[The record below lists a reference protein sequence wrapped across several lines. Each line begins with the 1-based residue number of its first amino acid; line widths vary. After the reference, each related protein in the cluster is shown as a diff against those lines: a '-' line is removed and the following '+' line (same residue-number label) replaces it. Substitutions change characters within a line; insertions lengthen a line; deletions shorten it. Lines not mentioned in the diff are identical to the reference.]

1 MKTLSKNKQLFLKIV
16 SKLNQQLQNPDH
28 HLSKKDAIALYDK
41 EISPYGYPTHQSLL
55 IEKGVSMMM
64 FNGEVVKQGLKD
76 NKGEQMM
83 GEGFGKVTSLCPTYY
98 ITDDLADSLLRTE
111 PPESMDIDLEVLPL
125 VHVVFSKKF
134 KKECQLKLR
143 TISIR
148 KRYVDVDKT
157 RRENLSIRGEGI
169 EVDVYLRRLTSN
181 FGNDLTMSF
190 FIPFDG
196 DGHCMFCDTKEYFK
210 KHLLEKNYFK
220 VRTAAVKPP
229 EYLEKRHFQDPRG
242 PGNAVAKVNG
252 EGDISYRIPIITH
265 EEAEETI
272 NEFIENLTEPYRF
285 VINLL
290 CLMTQEPEIISV
302 QSPPSKYSS
311 ASNKGFNSEKINN
324 VPNVHWLGEHFTTR
338 VVDSKTKEGEPQG
351 CSPKKSHWRR
361 GHWHTI
367 LQGPGR
373 KQKTM
378 KWFKPTFIRGHKQT
392 EEVSK

>member
-16 SKLNQQLQNPDH
+16 SKINLQLQNPDH

-41 EISPYGYPTHQSLL
+41 EIAPYGYPTHQSLL
-55 IEKGVSMMM
+55 IEKGVSMML
-64 FNGEVVKQGLKD
+64 FNSEVAQKNLKD

-83 GEGFGKVTSLCPTYY
+83 GEGFGKVTHLCPTYY

-111 PPESMDIDLEVLPL
+111 PPKSIDLDLEVLPL

-134 KKECQLKLR
+134 KKEAGLKVR
-143 TISIR
+143 TIGIR
-148 KRYVDVDKT
+148 KRET
-157 RRENLSIRGEGI
+157 GI
-169 EVDVYLRRLTSN
+169 EVEVYYRRNASN
-181 FGNDLTMSF
+181 FGNDITISF
-190 FIPFDG
+190 YIPFDG

-229 EYLEKRHFQDPRG
+229 EYVHKKDLQDPKG
-242 PGNAVAKVNG
+242 PGATVARVNG
-252 EGDISYRIPIITH
+252 EGDISFRIPIITH

-272 NEFIENLTEPYRF
+272 TEFIENFTEPYRF
-285 VINLL
+285 VMNLL

-302 QSPPSKYSS
+302 QSPPSKYTS
-311 ASNKGFNSEKINN
+311 ASNKCFNSEKINN
-324 VPNVHWLGEHFTTR
+324 VPNVHWLGEYFTTR

-373 KQKTM
+373 TQKAM
-378 KWFKPTFIRGHKQT
+378 RWFKPTFIRGHKQT

>member
-1 MKTLSKNKQLFLKIV
+1 MKPLSKNKQLFLKIV
-16 SKLNQQLQNPDH
+16 SKINLQLQNPDH

-41 EISPYGYPTHQSLL
+41 EIAPYGYPTHQSLL
-55 IEKGVSMMM
+55 IEKGVSMML
-64 FNGEVVKQGLKD
+64 FNAEVAQKNLKD

-83 GEGFGKVTSLCPTYY
+83 GEGFGKVTYLCPTYY

-111 PPESMDIDLEVLPL
+111 PPKSIDLDLEVLPL

-134 KKECQLKLR
+134 KKEAGLKIR
-143 TISIR
+143 TIGIR
-148 KRYVDVDKT
+148 KHET
-157 RRENLSIRGEGI
+157 GI
-169 EVDVYLRRLTSN
+169 EVEVYYRRNASN
-181 FGNDLTMSF
+181 FGNDITISF
-190 FIPFDG
+190 YIPFDG

-220 VRTAAVKPP
+220 VRTAATKPP
-229 EYLEKRHFQDPRG
+229 EYVPKKDLQDPRG
-242 PGNAVAKVNG
+242 PGNAVAKVTT
-252 EGDISYRIPIITH
+252 EGNISFRIPVITH

-285 VINLL
+285 VMNLL

-302 QSPPSKYSS
+302 QSPPSKY
-311 ASNKGFNSEKINN
+311 ASTNNKGFSSEKINN

-373 KQKTM
+373 KQRTM

>member
-1 MKTLSKNKQLFLKIV
+1 MKTLSKNKQLFLAIV
-16 SKLNQQLQNPDH
+16 SKLNRQLQNLDH
-28 HLSKKDAIALYDK
+28 HLSKKDAIALYDN
-41 EISPYGYPTHQSLL
+41 EISPYGCPTHQSLL

-64 FNGEVVKQGLKD
+64 FNGDVVEKGLKN

-83 GEGFGKVTSLCPTYY
+83 GEGFGKVTNLCPTYY

-111 PPESMDIDLEVLPL
+111 PPKSMDINLEVLPL

-134 KKECQLKLR
+134 KKECQLKIR
-143 TISIR
+143 TISVR
-148 KRYVDVDKT
+148 KRE
-157 RRENLSIRGEGI
+157 RGI

-210 KHLLEKNYFK
+210 KNLLEKNYFK
-220 VRTAAVKPP
+220 IRAAAIKPP
-229 EYLEKRHFQDPRG
+229 EYLEKKNLQDPEG
-242 PGNAVAKVNG
+242 PGATVAKLYANG
-252 EGDISYRIPIITH
+252 NINFRIPIITH

-272 NEFIENLTEPYRF
+272 DEFIENLTEPYRF

-302 QSPPSKYSS
+302 QSPPSKYTS

-324 VPNVHWLGEHFTTR
+324 VPNVHWLGEYFTTR

-392 EEVSK
+392 EEISK

>member
-1 MKTLSKNKQLFLKIV
+1 MKTLSKNKQLFLAIV
-16 SKLNQQLQNPDH
+16 SKLNRQLQNLDH

-64 FNGEVVKQGLKD
+64 FNGDVVEKGLKN

-83 GEGFGKVTSLCPTYY
+83 GEGFGKVTNLCPTYY

-111 PPESMDIDLEVLPL
+111 PPKSMDINLEVLPL

-134 KKECQLKLR
+134 KKECQLKIR
-143 TISIR
+143 TISVR
-148 KRYVDVDKT
+148 KRE
-157 RRENLSIRGEGI
+157 RGI

-210 KHLLEKNYFK
+210 KNLLEKNYFK
-220 VRTAAVKPP
+220 IRAAAIKPP
-229 EYLEKRHFQDPRG
+229 EYLEKKNLQDPEG
-242 PGNAVAKVNG
+242 PGATVAKLYANG
-252 EGDISYRIPIITH
+252 NINFRIPIITH

-272 NEFIENLTEPYRF
+272 DEFIENLTEPYRF

-302 QSPPSKYSS
+302 QSPPSKYTS

-324 VPNVHWLGEHFTTR
+324 VPNVHWLGEYFTTR

-392 EEVSK
+392 EEISK

>member
-16 SKLNQQLQNPDH
+16 SKINRQLQNPDH

-41 EISPYGYPTHQSLL
+41 EIAPYGYPTHQSLL
-55 IEKGVSMMM
+55 IEKGVSMML
-64 FNGEVVKQGLKD
+64 FNSEVAEKNLKD

-83 GEGFGKVTSLCPTYY
+83 GEGFGKVTYLCPTYY

-111 PPESMDIDLEVLPL
+111 PPKSIDLDLEVLPL

-134 KKECQLKLR
+134 KKEAGLKIR
-143 TISIR
+143 TIGIR
-148 KRYVDVDKT
+148 KHET
-157 RRENLSIRGEGI
+157 GI
-169 EVDVYLRRLTSN
+169 EVEVYYRRNASN
-181 FGNDLTMSF
+181 FGNDITISF
-190 FIPFDG
+190 YIPFDG

-220 VRTAAVKPP
+220 VRTAATKPP
-229 EYLEKRHFQDPRG
+229 EYVPKKDLQDPRG
-242 PGNAVAKVNG
+242 PGNAVAKVTT
-252 EGDISYRIPIITH
+252 EGNISFRIPVITH
-265 EEAEETI
+265 EETEETI

-285 VINLL
+285 VMNLL

-302 QSPPSKYSS
+302 QSPPSKHAST
-311 ASNKGFNSEKINN
+311 SNKGFSSEKINN
-324 VPNVHWLGEHFTTR
+324 VPNVHWLGEYFTTR

-373 KQKTM
+373 KQRTM

>member
-16 SKLNQQLQNPDH
+16 SKINLQLQNPDH

-41 EISPYGYPTHQSLL
+41 EIAPYGYPTHQSLL
-55 IEKGVSMMM
+55 IEKGVSMML
-64 FNGEVVKQGLKD
+64 FNNEVAQKNLKD

-83 GEGFGKVTSLCPTYY
+83 GEGFGKVTYLCPTYY

-111 PPESMDIDLEVLPL
+111 PPKSIDLDLEVLPL

-134 KKECQLKLR
+134 KKEAGLKVR
-143 TISIR
+143 TIGIR
-148 KRYVDVDKT
+148 KRET
-157 RRENLSIRGEGI
+157 GI
-169 EVDVYLRRLTSN
+169 EVEVYYRRNASN
-181 FGNDLTMSF
+181 FGNDITISF
-190 FIPFDG
+190 YIPFDG
-196 DGHCMFCDTKEYFK
+196 DGHCIFCDTKEYFK

-229 EYLEKRHFQDPRG
+229 EYVHKKDLQDPKG
-242 PGNAVAKVNG
+242 PGATVARVNG
-252 EGDISYRIPIITH
+252 EGDISFRIPIITH

-272 NEFIENLTEPYRF
+272 DEFIENLNEPYRF

-302 QSPPSKYSS
+302 QSPPSKYTS

-373 KQKTM
+373 KQRTM

>member
-16 SKLNQQLQNPDH
+16 SKINLQLQNPDH

-41 EISPYGYPTHQSLL
+41 EIAPYGYPTHQSLL
-55 IEKGVSMMM
+55 IEKGVSMML
-64 FNGEVVKQGLKD
+64 FNNEVVQKNLKD
-76 NKGEQMM
+76 NKGEGMM
-83 GEGFGKVTSLCPTYY
+83 GEGFGKVTHLCPTYY

-111 PPESMDIDLEVLPL
+111 PPKNMDIDLEVLPL

-134 KKECQLKLR
+134 KKEAGLKVR
-143 TISIR
+143 TIGIR
-148 KRYVDVDKT
+148 KRET
-157 RRENLSIRGEGI
+157 GI
-169 EVDVYLRRLTSN
+169 EVEVYYRRNASN
-181 FGNDLTMSF
+181 FGNDITISF
-190 FIPFDG
+190 YIPFDG
-196 DGHCMFCDTKEYFK
+196 DGHCIFCDTKEYFK

-229 EYLEKRHFQDPRG
+229 EYVHKKDLQDPKG
-242 PGNAVAKVNG
+242 PGATVARVNG
-252 EGDISYRIPIITH
+252 EGDISFRIPIITH

-272 NEFIENLTEPYRF
+272 NEFIENLNEPYRF

-302 QSPPSKYSS
+302 QSPPSKYTST
-311 ASNKGFNSEKINN
+311 SNKGFNSEKINN
-324 VPNVHWLGEHFTTR
+324 VPNVHWLGEYFTTR

-373 KQKTM
+373 KQRTM

>member
-16 SKLNQQLQNPDH
+16 SKINLQLQNPDH

-41 EISPYGYPTHQSLL
+41 EIAPYGYPTHQSLL
-55 IEKGVSMMM
+55 IEKGVSMML
-64 FNGEVVKQGLKD
+64 FNSEVAQKNLKD

-83 GEGFGKVTSLCPTYY
+83 GEGFGKVTHLCPTYY

-111 PPESMDIDLEVLPL
+111 PPKSIDLDLEVLPL

-134 KKECQLKLR
+134 KKEAGLKVR
-143 TISIR
+143 TIGIR
-148 KRYVDVDKT
+148 KRET
-157 RRENLSIRGEGI
+157 GI
-169 EVDVYLRRLTSN
+169 EVEVYYRRNASN
-181 FGNDLTMSF
+181 FGNDITISF
-190 FIPFDG
+190 YIPFDG

-229 EYLEKRHFQDPRG
+229 EYVHKKDLQDPIG
-242 PGNAVAKVNG
+242 PGATVAKVNG
-252 EGDISYRIPIITH
+252 EGDISFRIPIITH
-265 EEAEETI
+265 EETEETI

-302 QSPPSKYSS
+302 QSPPSKYTLT
-311 ASNKGFNSEKINN
+311 SNKGFSSEKINN
-324 VPNVHWLGEHFTTR
+324 VPNVHWLGEYFTTR

>member
-41 EISPYGYPTHQSLL
+41 EIAPYGYPTHQSLL
-55 IEKGVSMMM
+55 IEKGVSMML
-64 FNGEVVKQGLKD
+64 FNNEVVQKNLKD
-76 NKGEQMM
+76 NKGEPMM
-83 GEGFGKVTSLCPTYY
+83 GEGFGKVTHLCPTYY

-111 PPESMDIDLEVLPL
+111 PPKSIDLDLEVLPL

-143 TISIR
+143 TISVR
-148 KRYVDVDKT
+148 KRE
-157 RRENLSIRGEGI
+157 RGI

-229 EYLEKRHFQDPRG
+229 EYVHKKDLQDPKG
-242 PGNAVAKVNG
+242 PGATVARVNG
-252 EGDISYRIPIITH
+252 EGDISFRIPIITH

-272 NEFIENLTEPYRF
+272 TEFIENFTEPYRF
-285 VINLL
+285 VMNLL

-302 QSPPSKYSS
+302 QSPPSKYTST
-311 ASNKGFNSEKINN
+311 SNKGFSSEKINN
-324 VPNVHWLGEHFTTR
+324 VPNVHWLGEYFTTR

-373 KQKTM
+373 TQKAM
-378 KWFKPTFIRGHKQT
+378 RWFKPTFIRGHKQT

>member
-64 FNGEVVKQGLKD
+64 FNGEVAEKNLKD

-83 GEGFGKVTSLCPTYY
+83 GEGFGKVTYLCPTYY

-111 PPESMDIDLEVLPL
+111 PPKSIDLDLEVLPL

-134 KKECQLKLR
+134 KKEAGLKIR
-143 TISIR
+143 TIGIR
-148 KRYVDVDKT
+148 KHET
-157 RRENLSIRGEGI
+157 GI
-169 EVDVYLRRLTSN
+169 EVEVYYRRNASN
-181 FGNDLTMSF
+181 FGNDITISF
-190 FIPFDG
+190 YIPFDG

-220 VRTAAVKPP
+220 VRTAATKPP
-229 EYLEKRHFQDPRG
+229 EYVPKKDLQDPRG
-242 PGNAVAKVNG
+242 PGNAVAKVTT
-252 EGDISYRIPIITH
+252 EGNISFRIPVITH
-265 EEAEETI
+265 EETEETI

-285 VINLL
+285 VMNLL

-302 QSPPSKYSS
+302 QSPPSKYTST
-311 ASNKGFNSEKINN
+311 SNKGFSSEKINN

-373 KQKTM
+373 TQKAM
-378 KWFKPTFIRGHKQT
+378 RWFKPTFIRGHKQT

>member
-16 SKLNQQLQNPDH
+16 SKINLQLQNPDH
-28 HLSKKDAIALYDK
+28 HLSKKDAIDLYDK
-41 EISPYGYPTHQSLL
+41 EIAPYGYPTHQSLL
-55 IEKGVSMMM
+55 IEKGVSMML
-64 FNGEVVKQGLKD
+64 FNGEVAQKNLKD

-83 GEGFGKVTSLCPTYY
+83 GEGFGKVTYLCPTYY

-111 PPESMDIDLEVLPL
+111 PPKSINLDLEVLPL

-143 TISIR
+143 TISVR
-148 KRYVDVDKT
+148 KRE
-157 RRENLSIRGEGI
+157 RGI

-220 VRTAAVKPP
+220 VRIAAVKPP
-229 EYLEKRHFQDPRG
+229 EYVPKKDLQDPRG
-242 PGNAVAKVNG
+242 PGATVAKVNG
-252 EGDISYRIPIITH
+252 EGDISFRIPIITH
-265 EEAEETI
+265 EETEETI

-302 QSPPSKYSS
+302 QSPPSKYAST
-311 ASNKGFNSEKINN
+311 SNKGFSSEKINN
-324 VPNVHWLGEHFTTR
+324 VPNVHWLGEYFTTR

>member
-16 SKLNQQLQNPDH
+16 SKINRQLQNPDH

-64 FNGEVVKQGLKD
+64 FNGEVAEKNLKD

-83 GEGFGKVTSLCPTYY
+83 GEGFGKVTYLCPTYY

-111 PPESMDIDLEVLPL
+111 PPKSIDLDLEVLPL

-134 KKECQLKLR
+134 KKEAGLKVR
-143 TISIR
+143 TIGIR
-148 KRYVDVDKT
+148 KRET
-157 RRENLSIRGEGI
+157 GI
-169 EVDVYLRRLTSN
+169 EVEVYYRRNASN
-181 FGNDLTMSF
+181 FGNDITISF
-190 FIPFDG
+190 YIPFDG
-196 DGHCMFCDTKEYFK
+196 DGHCIFCDTKEYFK

-229 EYLEKRHFQDPRG
+229 EYLEKRNIQDPQG

-252 EGDISYRIPIITH
+252 EGDINFRIPIITH

-302 QSPPSKYSS
+302 QSPPSKYTS

-324 VPNVHWLGEHFTTR
+324 VPNVHWLGEYFTTR

-373 KQKTM
+373 KQRTM

>member
-64 FNGEVVKQGLKD
+64 FNGEIVNQGLKD

-83 GEGFGKVTSLCPTYY
+83 GEGFGKVTSLCTTYY

-111 PPESMDIDLEVLPL
+111 PPKSMDIDLEVLPL

-143 TISIR
+143 TISVR
-148 KRYVDVDKT
+148 KRE
-157 RRENLSIRGEGI
+157 RGI

-210 KHLLEKNYFK
+210 KNLLEKNYFK
-220 VRTAAVKPP
+220 IRTAAIKPP
-229 EYLEKRHFQDPRG
+229 EYLEKRNLQDPQG

-252 EGDISYRIPIITH
+252 EGDINFRIPIITH
-265 EEAEETI
+265 EEAE
-272 NEFIENLTEPYRF
+272 
-285 VINLL
+285 
-290 CLMTQEPEIISV
+290 
-302 QSPPSKYSS
+302 
-311 ASNKGFNSEKINN
+311 
-324 VPNVHWLGEHFTTR
+324 
-338 VVDSKTKEGEPQG
+338 
-351 CSPKKSHWRR
+351 
-361 GHWHTI
+361 
-367 LQGPGR
+367 
-373 KQKTM
+373 
-378 KWFKPTFIRGHKQT
+378 
-392 EEVSK
+392 

>member
-16 SKLNQQLQNPDH
+16 SKINRQLQNPDH

-41 EISPYGYPTHQSLL
+41 EIAPYGYPTHQSLL
-55 IEKGVSMMM
+55 IEKGVSMML
-64 FNGEVVKQGLKD
+64 FNSEVAEKNLKD

-83 GEGFGKVTSLCPTYY
+83 GEGFGKVTYLCPTYY

-111 PPESMDIDLEVLPL
+111 PPKSIDLDLEVLPL

-134 KKECQLKLR
+134 KKEAGLKIR
-143 TISIR
+143 TIGIR
-148 KRYVDVDKT
+148 KHET
-157 RRENLSIRGEGI
+157 GI
-169 EVDVYLRRLTSN
+169 EVEVYYRRNASN
-181 FGNDLTMSF
+181 FGNDITISF
-190 FIPFDG
+190 YIPFDG

-220 VRTAAVKPP
+220 VRTAATKPP
-229 EYLEKRHFQDPRG
+229 EYVPKKDLQDPRG
-242 PGNAVAKVNG
+242 PGNAVAKVTT
-252 EGDISYRIPIITH
+252 EGNISFRIPVITH
-265 EEAEETI
+265 EETEETI

-285 VINLL
+285 VMNLL

-302 QSPPSKYSS
+302 QSPPSKYAST
-311 ASNKGFNSEKINN
+311 SNKGFSSEKINN

-373 KQKTM
+373 KQRTM

>member
-64 FNGEVVKQGLKD
+64 FNGEIVNQGLKD

-111 PPESMDIDLEVLPL
+111 PPKSMDIDLEVLPL

-143 TISIR
+143 TISVR
-148 KRYVDVDKT
+148 KRE
-157 RRENLSIRGEGI
+157 RGI

-196 DGHCMFCDTKEYFK
+196 DGHCMF
-210 KHLLEKNYFK
+210 
-220 VRTAAVKPP
+220 
-229 EYLEKRHFQDPRG
+229 
-242 PGNAVAKVNG
+242 
-252 EGDISYRIPIITH
+252 
-265 EEAEETI
+265 
-272 NEFIENLTEPYRF
+272 
-285 VINLL
+285 
-290 CLMTQEPEIISV
+290 
-302 QSPPSKYSS
+302 
-311 ASNKGFNSEKINN
+311 
-324 VPNVHWLGEHFTTR
+324 
-338 VVDSKTKEGEPQG
+338 
-351 CSPKKSHWRR
+351 
-361 GHWHTI
+361 
-367 LQGPGR
+367 
-373 KQKTM
+373 
-378 KWFKPTFIRGHKQT
+378 
-392 EEVSK
+392 

>member
-16 SKLNQQLQNPDH
+16 SKINLQLQNPDH

-41 EISPYGYPTHQSLL
+41 EIAPYGYPTHQSLL
-55 IEKGVSMMM
+55 IEKGVSMML
-64 FNGEVVKQGLKD
+64 FNNEVVQKNLKD
-76 NKGEQMM
+76 NKGEGMM
-83 GEGFGKVTSLCPTYY
+83 GEGFGKVTHLCPTYY

-111 PPESMDIDLEVLPL
+111 PPKSIDLDLEVLPL

-134 KKECQLKLR
+134 KKEAGLKVR
-143 TISIR
+143 TIGIR
-148 KRYVDVDKT
+148 KRET
-157 RRENLSIRGEGI
+157 GI
-169 EVDVYLRRLTSN
+169 EVEVYYRRNASN
-181 FGNDLTMSF
+181 FGNDITISF
-190 FIPFDG
+190 YIPFDG
-196 DGHCMFCDTKEYFK
+196 DGHCIFCDTKEYFK

-229 EYLEKRHFQDPRG
+229 EYVHKKDLQDPKG
-242 PGNAVAKVNG
+242 PGATVARVNG
-252 EGDISYRIPIITH
+252 EGDISFRIPIITH

-272 NEFIENLTEPYRF
+272 TEFIENFTEPYRF
-285 VINLL
+285 VMNLL

-302 QSPPSKYSS
+302 QSPPSKYTST
-311 ASNKGFNSEKINN
+311 SNKGFSSEKINN
-324 VPNVHWLGEHFTTR
+324 VPNVHWLGEYFTTR

-373 KQKTM
+373 TQKAM
-378 KWFKPTFIRGHKQT
+378 RWFKPTFIRGHKQT